1 MNLQAVLAR
10 PFAPVEQRYTW
21 RDAALYALALGMA
34 QDPLDADELPYVYE
48 RYEGGHWGRLGPAS
62 PFRAVPSLCVTLGWL
77 PFWQDE
83 SALGIGW
90 QRIVHGEM
98 SFVLRRP
105 LAPEG
110 GVRATHRIAAV
121 QDKGAGRGAL
131 VHMDKELSD
140 AASGEPIATLRS
152 VEFWRDDGGCGDW
165 SEGDEVRAALQP
177 LPGNFRATATM
188 DCPTTRQAALVY
200 RLASGD
206 YMPIHADPEVARR
219 AGFERPISHGLNNM
233 GLACRALLKHF
244 APGRPER
251 LCDMGVRFVQPG
263 LPGDTVRVEMMPS
276 TTEPGLVHFRARA
289 LERDVPMLDRG
300 FCRLLDREAAG
311 ARGGEP
317 ADAMNVADPDA
328 SSGSAPSPQ

>member
-1 MNLQAVLAR
+1 MNLQSVLAR
-10 PFAPVEQRYTW
+10 PFPPIEQRYGW
-21 RDAALYALALGMA
+21 RDAALYALSLGMA
-34 QDPLDADELPYVYE
+34 QDPLDGAELPYVYE
-48 RYEGGHWGRLGPAS
+48 GYEQGYWGRRGPAS

-83 SALGIGW
+83 PALAIGW

-98 SFVLRRP
+98 SFVLQRP

-110 GVRATHRIAAV
+110 HVRATHRVAAV

-131 VHMDKELSD
+131 LHMDKVLTD

-152 VEFWRDDGGCGDW
+152 VEFLRDDGGCGHW
-165 SEGDEVRAALQP
+165 SDGGGPGSP
-177 LPGNFRATATM
+177 LPPLPADFRATATM
-188 DCPTTRQAALVY
+188 DIPGTRQAALLY

-233 GLACRALLKHF
+233 GMACRALLRHF

-251 LCDMGVRFVQPG
+251 LHEMGVRFVAPG
-263 LPGDTVRVEMMPS
+263 LPGDTVRVEMMLS
-276 TTEPGLVHFRARA
+276 ATAPGLVHFRARA
-289 LERDVPMLDRG
+289 LERDVPLLDRG
-300 FCRLLDREAAG
+300 HCRLRD
-311 ARGGEP
+311 
-317 ADAMNVADPDA
+317 
-328 SSGSAPSPQ
+328 